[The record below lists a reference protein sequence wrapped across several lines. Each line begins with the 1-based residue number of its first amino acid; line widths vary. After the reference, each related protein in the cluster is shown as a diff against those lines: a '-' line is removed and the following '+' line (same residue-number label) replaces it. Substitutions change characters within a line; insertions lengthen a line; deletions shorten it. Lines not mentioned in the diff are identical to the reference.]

1 MVTLRIWT
9 ASRANKFGPGSSS
22 LLIDGVWGNTYL
34 STRIVKRESGGVHG
48 SGNATLAEDLKAEG
62 GDTDEIWI
70 FQRLDERR
78 MLSLWGSLRGNAAAN
93 VQKKPEEISF
103 RTTDMV
109 LAAGRGHDV
118 EPNSTAPFGRRAKAA
133 LLLADVA
140 SSGSALRARAEYYQK
155 TEHW

>member
-1 MVTLRIWT
+1 
-9 ASRANKFGPGSSS
+9 
-22 LLIDGVWGNTYL
+22 
-34 STRIVKRESGGVHG
+34 VHDT
-48 SGNATLAEDLKAEG
+48 GNATFVEDLKAEG

-93 VQKKPEEISF
+93 AQKKPDEISF

-118 EPNSTAPFGRRAKAA
+118 EPISAAPFSRRAKGAV
-133 LLLADVA
+133 LLAGVA

>member
-9 ASRANKFGPGSSS
+9 SSRANKYGPGSSS

-34 STRIVKRESGGVHG
+34 STRIVKREAGSVHG
-48 SGNATLAEDLKAEG
+48 SGNANFAEDLKAEG

-78 MLSLWGSLRGNAAAN
+78 MLSLWGSLRGNASAN

-103 RTTDMV
+103 RTSDMV
-109 LAAGRGHDV
+109 LTAGRGHDV
-118 EPNSTAPFGRRAKAA
+118 EPNSAAPFARRAKGA
-133 LLLADVA
+133 LLLAGVA
-140 SSGSALRARAEYYQK
+140 SSGSALRARAEHYLK
-155 TEHW
+155 NEHW